1 MVNSMT
7 GFGRASATVGG
18 RFHVTVTAKS
28 VNHRYLEVSV
38 RLPEFLWELES
49 QVRAIVSESMSR
61 GKVDINIRTQRVKD
75 PDWTVRVDQH
85 IARAIVPKLNELVG
99 EFGLHRMTA
108 GDLLRVP
115 DFIQV
120 DANDAELDDAEKE
133 QFAAVVRAAL
143 AALGAMRARE
153 GKALRDDVAARIA
166 SMRARREVIL
176 ARRDALVAELL
187 EAYRTRVQEIAEQA
201 GLEIPADRLAVETV
215 MMVER
220 GDVAEELSRMASHFD
235 QFDAALAGQEP
246 SGKRLDFLCQEIL
259 REINT
264 LGSKSKSSEL
274 RTAVVELKAEVERVR
289 EQVQNVE

>member
-49 QVRAIVSESMSR
+49 QVRAIASESMSR
-61 GKVDINIRTQRVKD
+61 GKIDISVRAQRVND
-75 PDWTVRVDQH
+75 PEWSVRVDQH
-85 IARAIVPKLNELVG
+85 IARALVPKLNELVS
-99 EFGLHRMTA
+99 EFGLDRMTA

-120 DANDAELDDAEKE
+120 EAKDAELEDPEKE
-133 QFAAVVRAAL
+133 EFAAVVRAAL
-143 AALGAMRARE
+143 AAVNVMRKRE
-153 GKALRDDVAARIA
+153 GVALREDMAARIRL
-166 SMRARREVIL
+166 MRERRELVSS
-176 ARRDALVAELL
+176 RREALITEMLDS
-187 EAYRTRVQEIAEQA
+187 YRARVQEIAGQA
-201 GLEIPADRLAVETV
+201 GIEIPADRLAIETV
-215 MMVER
+215 MMVEK
-220 GDVAEELSRMASHFD
+220 GDVAEELSRMVSHFD
-235 QFDAALAGQEP
+235 QFDAALAGNEP

-274 RTAVVELKAEVERVR
+274 RSAVVELKSEVERIR

>member
-7 GFGRASATVGG
+7 GFGRASATVGE

-38 RLPEFLWELES
+38 RLPDFLWELES
-49 QVRAIVSESMSR
+49 QVRGIASESMSR
-61 GKVDINIRTQRVKD
+61 GKVDISVRTQRVKD
-75 PDWTVRVDQH
+75 PEWTVRVDQQ
-85 IARAIVPKLNELVG
+85 IARALVPKLNDLVN

-120 DANDAELDDAEKE
+120 DASDAELDDAEKE
-133 QFAAVVRAAL
+133 QFTAVVRAAL
-143 AALGAMRARE
+143 NALQTMRRRE
-153 GKALRDDVAARIA
+153 GVSLRDDMSARIR
-166 SMRARREVIL
+166 SMRERREGLL
-176 ARRDALVAELL
+176 ARRDTLVAEML
-187 EAYRTRVQEIAEQA
+187 EAYRLRVQEIAAQA
-201 GLEIPADRLAVETV
+201 GIEIPADRLAIETV
-215 MMVER
+215 MMVEK
-220 GDVAEELSRMASHFD
+220 GDVAEELSRMLSHFD
-235 QFDAALAGQEP
+235 QFDAALAGKEP

-274 RTAVVELKAEVERVR
+274 RAATIELKAEVERIR

>member
-49 QVRAIVSESMSR
+49 QVRSTASESMSR
-61 GKVDINIRTQRVKD
+61 GKVDISVRAQRVKD
-75 PDWTVRVDQH
+75 PEWSVRVDQH
-85 IARAIVPKLNELVG
+85 IARALVPKLNDLIS
-99 EFGLHRMTA
+99 EFGLDRMTA

-120 DANDAELDDAEKE
+120 EATDAELEDAEKDE
-133 QFAAVVRAAL
+133 FAAVVRSAL
-143 AALGAMRARE
+143 RAVKLMRERE
-153 GKALRDDVAARIA
+153 GIALRDDMAARIA
-166 SMRARREVIL
+166 SMRERREAV
-176 ARRDALVAELL
+176 ASRRDVLIGEML
-187 EAYRTRVQEIAEQA
+187 EAYRVRVQEIAAQA
-201 GLEIPADRLAVETV
+201 GVEIPADRLAVETV
-215 MMVER
+215 MMVEK
-220 GDVAEELSRMASHFD
+220 GDVAEELSRMVSHFD
-235 QFDAALAGQEP
+235 QFDSALAGNEP

-264 LGSKSKSSEL
+264 LGSKSKSSAL
-274 RTAVVELKAEVERVR
+274 RAAVVEMKSEVERIR

>member
-49 QVRAIVSESMSR
+49 HVRAIASEAMSR
-61 GKVDINIRTQRVKD
+61 GKIDISVRAQRVKD
-75 PDWTVRVDQH
+75 PEWTVRVDQQ
-85 IARAIVPKLNELVG
+85 IARALVPKLNEVVS

-120 DANDAELDDAEKE
+120 EANDAELEDVEKE
-133 QFAAVVRAAL
+133 QFAAVVRGAL
-143 AALGAMRARE
+143 DSLRAMRAKE
-153 GKALRDDVAARIA
+153 GESLRDDMATRIRA
-166 SMRARREVIL
+166 MRERREAL
-176 ARRDALVAELL
+176 LGRRDGLVAELL
-187 EAYRTRVQEIAEQA
+187 DLYRTRVQEIAAQA

-215 MMVER
+215 MMVEK
-220 GDVAEELSRMASHFD
+220 GDVAEELSRMLSHFD
-235 QFDAALAGQEP
+235 QFDAALAGKEP

-274 RTAVVELKAEVERVR
+274 RNAVVELKAEIERIR

>member
-7 GFGRASATVGG
+7 GFGRASATVGE

-38 RLPEFLWELES
+38 RLPEFLWDLES
-49 QVRAIVSESMSR
+49 QVRAIASETMSR
-61 GKVDINIRTQRVKD
+61 GKIDISVRTQRVKD
-75 PDWTVRVDQH
+75 PEWTVRVDQQ
-85 IARAIVPKLNELVG
+85 IARALVPKLNDLVS

-120 DANDAELDDAEKE
+120 DASDSELDDAEKE
-133 QFAAVVRAAL
+133 QFTAVVRQAL
-143 AALGAMRARE
+143 SALQTMRQRE
-153 GKALRDDVAARIA
+153 GVSLREDMAARIA
-166 SMRARREVIL
+166 SMRERRETLL
-176 ARRDALVAELL
+176 ARRDSLVAELL
-187 EAYRTRVQEIAEQA
+187 EAYRTRVQEIAAQA
-201 GLEIPADRLAVETV
+201 GIEIPADRLAIETI
-215 MMVER
+215 MMVEK
-220 GDVAEELSRMASHFD
+220 GDVAEELSRMVSHFD
-235 QFDAALAGQEP
+235 QFDTALAGKEP

-274 RTAVVELKAEVERVR
+274 RAATVELKAEVERIR

>member
-7 GFGRASATVGG
+7 GFGRASATVGE

-38 RLPEFLWELES
+38 RLPDFLWELES
-49 QVRAIVSESMSR
+49 QVRGIASESMSR
-61 GKVDINIRTQRVKD
+61 GKVDISVRTQRVKD
-75 PDWTVRVDQH
+75 PEWTVRVDQQ
-85 IARAIVPKLNELVG
+85 IARALVPKLNDLVT

-120 DANDAELDDAEKE
+120 DASDAELDDAEKE
-133 QFAAVVRAAL
+133 QFTAVVRAAL
-143 AALGAMRARE
+143 TALQTMRQRE
-153 GKALRDDVAARIA
+153 GVSLRDDMSARIR
-166 SMRARREVIL
+166 SMRERREALL
-176 ARRDALVAELL
+176 ARRDALVAEML
-187 EAYRTRVQEIAEQA
+187 EAYRLRVQEIAAQA
-201 GLEIPADRLAVETV
+201 GIEIPADRLAIETV
-215 MMVER
+215 MMVEK
-220 GDVAEELSRMASHFD
+220 GDVAEELSRMVSHFD
-235 QFDAALAGQEP
+235 QFDTALAGKEP

-274 RTAVVELKAEVERVR
+274 RAATIELKAEVERIR

>member
-49 QVRAIVSESMSR
+49 HVRAIASEAMSR
-61 GKVDINIRTQRVKD
+61 GKIDISVRAQRVKD
-75 PDWTVRVDQH
+75 PEWTVRVDQQ
-85 IARAIVPKLNELVG
+85 IARALVPKLNEVVS

-120 DANDAELDDAEKE
+120 EANDAELEDVEKE

-143 AALGAMRARE
+143 DSLRAMRAKE
-153 GKALRDDVAARIA
+153 GESLRDDMATRIRA
-166 SMRARREVIL
+166 MRERREAL
-176 ARRDALVAELL
+176 LGRRDGLVAELL
-187 EAYRTRVQEIAEQA
+187 DLYRTRVQEIAAQA

-215 MMVER
+215 MMVEK
-220 GDVAEELSRMASHFD
+220 GDVAEELSRMLSHFD
-235 QFDAALAGQEP
+235 QFDAALAGKEP

-274 RTAVVELKAEVERVR
+274 RNAVVELKAEIERIR

>member
-7 GFGRASATVGG
+7 GFGRASATVGS

-28 VNHRYLEVSV
+28 VNHRFLEVSV

-49 QVRAIVSESMSR
+49 QLRAIASESLSR
-61 GKVDINIRTQRVKD
+61 GKVDISVRTQRVQD
-75 PDWTVRVDQH
+75 PEWTVRVDRQ
-85 IARAIVPKLNELVG
+85 IARALVPKLSELVE

-120 DANDAELDDAEKE
+120 EANDAELDDTEKA
-133 QFAAVVRAAL
+133 QFMEVVRTAL
-143 AALGAMRARE
+143 AALQVMRAHEGASLRE
-153 GKALRDDVAARIA
+153 DVAARIRT
-166 SMRARREVIL
+166 MRERRDLVA
-176 ARRDALVAELL
+176 ARRDVLVSELL
-187 EAYRTRVQEIAEQA
+187 ESYRTRVQEIAAQA
-201 GLEIPADRLAVETV
+201 GMEIPADRLAIETV
-215 MMVER
+215 MMVEK
-220 GDVAEELSRMASHFD
+220 GDVAEELSRMISHFD
-235 QFDAALAGQEP
+235 QFDAALAGKEP

-264 LGSKSKSSEL
+264 LGSKSKSTEL
-274 RTAVVELKAEVERVR
+274 RAAVVELKSEVERVR

>member
-38 RLPEFLWELES
+38 RLPEFLWELEA
-49 QVRAIVSESMSR
+49 QVRGIASESMSR
-61 GKVDINIRTQRVKD
+61 GKIDISVRTQRVKD
-75 PDWTVRVDQH
+75 PEWTVRVDQQ
-85 IARAIVPKLNELVG
+85 IARALVPKLNEMVS

-120 DANDAELDDAEKE
+120 EANDAELEDAEKE

-143 AALGAMRARE
+143 DS
-153 GKALRDDVAARIA
+153 LR
-166 SMRARREVIL
+166 SMRAKEGESLRVDMAARVRAMRERREALL
-176 ARRDALVAELL
+176 ARRDALIAELL
-187 EAYRTRVQEIAEQA
+187 DAYRTRVQEIAAQA
-201 GLEIPADRLAVETV
+201 GIEIPADRLAIETV
-215 MMVER
+215 MMVEK

-235 QFDAALAGQEP
+235 QFETALAGKEP

-274 RTAVVELKAEVERVR
+274 RTAVVELKAEIERIR